1 MYVSLVCCEHM
12 YRSGLLFLMIRPHVG
27 DVASLEVTMLYI
39 FVASRWL
46 CRMMETFCDVLR
58 LFLFSCPTSGDV
70 TSLVI
75 NIAKCALVFYI
86 VHFCPTL
93 IV

>member
-1 MYVSLVCCEHM
+1 
-12 YRSGLLFLMIRPHVG
+12 MIRPHVG
-27 DVASLEVTMLYI
+27 DVASLEITLLYI
-39 FVASRWL
+39 FVALRWL

-75 NIAKCALVFYI
+75 NISKCALVFYI

-93 IV
+93 VVWDDGDSLYVL